1 MDFNTIL
8 IRFGFDSSNFI
19 NKSVDAIETTDGFIY
34 EAKEAYRQFICPY
47 CNHGSLHIHSYKWI
61 QIKLNSTINKN
72 ECLRIRRI
80 RYLCPKCGRTHTFK
94 LIGIDKNKS
103 IGNFVLTAIRTE
115 FYEMQSFTTIA
126 KRYGISLNQVI
137 RIFDEYTKIMP
148 RRNLPQ
154 YMCIDEKHFEGDT
167 DGKYCVVLSDFF
179 SGEIIDVLENRQMP
193 YLDEYFNR
201 ISSKERD
208 NVKVFISDMYDGYST
223 IKNKYF
229 PKAMFV
235 IDLFHVI
242 KLLTTAMNKI
252 RIRTYNQHAPEGS
265 IERHFMKTNWRFFL
279 MDLYKIRK
287 NEYYSRK
294 FDLYISY
301 EDIISRCLRLNLI
314 FWDGYSV
321 LQEMLHYDKYETY
334 SEAERF
340 IDRIIS
346 KLYVSNDELLHKVG
360 DSYKKWKVGIIN
372 GLARNQ
378 TGRRFSNAI
387 AENNNSHIQ
396 RVINIAY
403 GYRNFK
409 RFRARIM
416 LILSYKKRR

>member
-1 MDFNTIL
+1 
-8 IRFGFDSSNFI
+8 
-19 NKSVDAIETTDGFIY
+19 
-34 EAKEAYRQFICPY
+34 
-47 CNHGSLHIHSYKWI
+47 
-61 QIKLNSTINKN
+61 
-72 ECLRIRRI
+72 
-80 RYLCPKCGRTHTFK
+80 
-94 LIGIDKNKS
+94 
-103 IGNFVLTAIRTE
+103 
-115 FYEMQSFTTIA
+115 
-126 KRYGISLNQVI
+126 
-137 RIFDEYTKIMP
+137 
-148 RRNLPQ
+148 
-154 YMCIDEKHFEGDT
+154 
-167 DGKYCVVLSDFF
+167 
-179 SGEIIDVLENRQMP
+179 
-193 YLDEYFNR
+193 
-201 ISSKERD
+201 
-208 NVKVFISDMYDGYST
+208 
-223 IKNKYF
+223 
-229 PKAMFV
+229 
-235 IDLFHVI
+235 
-242 KLLTTAMNKI
+242 
-252 RIRTYNQHAPEGS
+252 
-265 IERHFMKTNWRFFL
+265 

-409 RFRARIM
+409 RFRARVM